1 MLAEIIP
8 EKFFTAM
15 PILLLWL
22 MSVVAIALLVV
33 GADRAVGA
41 AVRLARAMGMSTV
54 IIGATVVSLGTTAPE
69 AFVSVMAAFDG
80 KSGLALG
87 NGVGSIIC
95 NMALVFGLCSSLT
108 RVPKDHFALRRYG
121 WVQTA
126 VCVLLVASIYVVA
139 FWHGGI
145 EGVVL
150 SRWIGVGLCVLL
162 VGYMMLSVR
171 WSRSHPETFEGEA
184 PTVGA
189 GRDWRLVVPS
199 ALMLL
204 FGLVLIIGGANV
216 MVGSVGALCK
226 HYGVPQSVLAV
237 TLVAFG
243 TSLPELVTGVVALIK
258 GHPGLLVGN
267 VMGANILNMLF
278 VVGASATV
286 IPLAVPPE
294 FFYLHLPMLLVALVL
309 FRLYGF
315 GRSNHFY
322 RRQGIGLVV
331 LFAGYYA
338 ALLTLVLTGVIKGS

>member
-1 MLAEIIP
+1 
-8 EKFFTAM
+8 
-15 PILLLWL
+15 
-22 MSVVAIALLVV
+22 
-33 GADRAVGA
+33 
-41 AVRLARAMGMSTV
+41 MGMSTV

-80 KSGLALG
+80 KPGLALG

-108 RVPKDHFALRRYG
+108 RVPKDTFALWRYG

-139 FWHGGI
+139 LRHGGI

-171 WSRSHPETFEGEA
+171 WSRSHPETLEA
-184 PTVGA
+184 EAPPTVGA
-189 GRDWRLVVPS
+189 GRGWRLVVPS
-199 ALMLL
+199 ALALL

-243 TSLPELVTGVVALIK
+243 TSLPELTGVVALMK

-267 VMGANILNMLF
+267 IMGANILNMLF

-294 FFYLHLPMLLVALVL
+294 FFYLHLPMMLVALVL

-315 GRSNHFY
+315 GRSSHFY

-331 LFAGYYA
+331 LFAGYYT